1 MLREMRTDI
10 RKLAVVACT
19 LFLVACAG
27 TDEQAGYRQLTG
39 GDATKVTQGMTR
51 QEVEQAL
58 GRPQRGMTRD
68 RQGNEVLQYLY
79 AVPGSSYKGCLCV
92 TIDSA
97 SGKVTQVTTQTW

>member
-10 RKLAVVACT
+10 RKLAVAACT
-19 LFLVACAG
+19 LLLVACAG

-39 GDATKVTQGMTR
+39 ADATKVTQGMTR